1 MIETL
6 LDVYRPKR
14 WYRNTFMLLGALL
27 GIKILHQSILPNIY
41 GIAVAFVSIC
51 LVASGN
57 YGINEILD
65 ADADAHHPEK
75 RNRAIP
81 SGKISKGTVL
91 VISVFLYA
99 VGLGIST
106 LTGNYMLEISVL
118 LLLISGVFYNVKPF
132 RLKDKPY
139 IDFISEAVN
148 NPIRLLV
155 GWYSV
160 ATPEHLVPAS
170 VVLGFW
176 FLGIFLMASKRFAE
190 LRFVKNRVELI
201 AYRKSFKYYSE
212 EKLMIAMVTSLTAFS
227 FMFGAMSMKYS
238 TDLIL
243 LLPFVVVFV
252 VWFFHLL
259 YEKNS
264 IVKDPERIFEK
275 KGFLMYSTFV
285 LFLFVYL
292 LFTGNRYLG
301 FLRRIP

>member
-1 MIETL
+1 MIKML
-6 LDVYRPKR
+6 IDVYRPKR
-14 WYRNTFMLLGALL
+14 WYRNTFMLVGALFAL
-27 GIKILHQSILPNIY
+27 KVLHQNILSNLY
-41 GIAVAFVSIC
+41 GIIVGFISIC

-65 ADADAHHPEK
+65 AEADAHHPEK
-75 RNRAIP
+75 RHRAIP
-81 SGKISKGTVL
+81 SGRISKRFVL
-91 VISVFLYA
+91 VISVLLYLS
-99 VGLGIST
+99 GLVLST
-106 LTGNYMLEISVL
+106 LTNNYMLEISVL
-118 LLLISGVFYNVKPF
+118 LLLISGILYNVKPF

-139 IDFISEAVN
+139 LDFISEAAN

-160 ATPEHLVPAS
+160 ASAEHLVPAS

-190 LRFVKNRVELI
+190 IRFVRDRNELV
-201 AYRKSFKYYSE
+201 AYRKSFAHYSE
-212 EKLMIAMVTSLTAFS
+212 EKLMIAIVASLAACS
-227 FMFGAMSMKYS
+227 FMFGAISMKYS
-238 TDLIL
+238 ADLIL

-259 YEKNS
+259 YEENS

-275 KGFLMYSTFV
+275 KWFLVYSTFV
-285 LFLFVYL
+285 LLLFVYF
-292 LFTGNRYLG
+292 LFTGNQYLG